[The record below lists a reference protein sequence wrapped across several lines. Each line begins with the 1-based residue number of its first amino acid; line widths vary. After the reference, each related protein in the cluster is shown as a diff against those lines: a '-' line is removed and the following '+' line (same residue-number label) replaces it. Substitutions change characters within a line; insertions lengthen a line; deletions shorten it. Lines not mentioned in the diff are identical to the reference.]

1 MRVNLN
7 DGSIGPTPEEPTGTP
22 ATNKDSFRAPT
33 TPTPRDA
40 RNEFEIT
47 PITDLGP
54 SEAPDW
60 IWPGYIARGGVT
72 LLTGL
77 WKAGKTTLLGHL
89 LRDLPLG
96 TGLVDAPVSEPVAI
110 LSEESPGVWARRRDA
125 LTLAATN
132 LIVRRGSFARPTHQ
146 GWIDL
151 IAQLADVV
159 RERSLSMVVFDTLP
173 SLWPVQNENDAS
185 EVVEALAPLR
195 DINEAGAAV
204 LLVHHPRKGEGD
216 QAQAS
221 RGSGALPGFVDVIVE
236 LRRFNPQDPND
247 TRRKL
252 TAYGRYAEVPPE
264 VIVDLTD
271 EGYRMLGQP
280 GTLRSA
286 GMQEIIEGLLPGEPP
301 GMTVEQVL
309 EAWPEA
315 TRPSKRHL
323 RTVLN
328 DGAER
333 ELWERHGD
341 GIKGDPHTY
350 MRMA

>member
-7 DGSIGPTPEEPTGTP
+7 DGSIGPTPEKPKGNPT
-22 ATNKDSFRAPT
+22 TNADSFRPPG
-33 TPTPRDA
+33 TPTPRDG
-40 RNEFEIT
+40 RNEFELT

-60 IWPGYIARGGVT
+60 IWPGYIARGSVT

-110 LSEESPGVWARRRDA
+110 LSEETPGAWARRRDMLA
-125 LTLAATN
+125 LAPTN
-132 LIVRRGSFARPTHQ
+132 LIVRRDSFTRPTHQ
-146 GWIDL
+146 TWAIM

-185 EVVEALAPLR
+185 EVVETLAPLR

-252 TAYGRYAEVPPE
+252 TAYGRFAEVPPE
-264 VIVDLTD
+264 TIVDLTED
-271 EGYRMLGQP
+271 GYRILGKP

-286 GMQEIIEGLLPGEPP
+286 GLQEIIEGLLPGEPP
-301 GMTVEQVL
+301 GMTVERVL

-315 TRPSKRHL
+315 TKPGLRHL
-323 RTVLN
+323 RGVLN
-328 DGAER
+328 QGAEDER
-333 ELWERHGD
+333 WERHGQ
-341 GIKGDPHTY
+341 GVKGNPCTY

>member
-7 DGSIGPTPEEPTGTP
+7 DGSIGPTPEKPKGSPT
-22 ATNKDSFRAPT
+22 TNADSFRPPG
-33 TPTPRDA
+33 TPTPRDG
-40 RNEFEIT
+40 RNEFELT

-60 IWPGYIARGGVT
+60 IWPGYIARGSVT

-110 LSEESPGVWARRRDA
+110 LSEETPGAWARRRD
-125 LTLAATN
+125 LLELAPTN
-132 LIVRRGSFARPTHQ
+132 LIVRRWSFARPSHQ
-146 GWIDL
+146 CWANML
-151 IAQLADVV
+151 AQLADVV

-204 LLVHHPRKGEGD
+204 LLIHHPRKGEGD

-264 VIVDLTD
+264 TIVDLTD
-271 EGYRMLGQP
+271 EGYRILGKP

-286 GMQEIIEGLLPGEPP
+286 GMQEIIEGLLPGEEP
-301 GMTVEQVL
+301 GMTVERVL
-309 EAWPEA
+309 EVWPEA
-315 TRPSKRHL
+315 TKPGLRHL
-323 RTVLN
+323 RGVLN
-328 DGAER
+328 QGAEDER
-333 ELWERHGD
+333 WERHG
-341 GIKGDPHTY
+341 
-350 MRMA
+350 